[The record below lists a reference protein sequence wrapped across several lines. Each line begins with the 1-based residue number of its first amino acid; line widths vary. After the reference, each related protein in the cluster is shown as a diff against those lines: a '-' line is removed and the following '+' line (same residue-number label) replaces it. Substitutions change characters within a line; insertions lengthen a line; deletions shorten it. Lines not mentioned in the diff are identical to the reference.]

1 MKTCFDDP
9 LTKDELSASSREEFV
24 SASKSQRAPHSLR
37 KANCD
42 PEKGKDERF
51 LDIDN

>member
-9 LTKDELSASSREEFV
+9 LTKDELSASSREEFE

-51 LDIDN
+51 LDVDN